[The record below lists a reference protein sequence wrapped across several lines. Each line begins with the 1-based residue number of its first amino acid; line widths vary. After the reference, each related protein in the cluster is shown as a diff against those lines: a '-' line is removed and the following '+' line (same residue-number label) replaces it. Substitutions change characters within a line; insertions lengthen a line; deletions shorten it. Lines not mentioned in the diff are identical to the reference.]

1 MKKNFC
7 GALMGL
13 LLLAG
18 ASIPALASEG
28 TTLDGTTSGTYHL
41 QNEEMIRGTYQGM
54 HMGQILMKTD
64 AGTNIVLPSMS
75 LFWGTTPQI
84 HLSDLTVGQALMVG
98 LPADS
103 YLRVINNQ
111 PETVVLGGYN
121 GVYHI
126 ANPTVASWK
135 TTTIEAAGR

>member
-1 MKKNFC
+1 MRKNFC
-7 GALMGL
+7 GAMMGL
-13 LLLAG
+13 IFLAG
-18 ASIPALASEG
+18 ASLPALAAEG

-54 HMGQILMKTD
+54 HRGQILMKTD
-64 AGTNIVLPSMS
+64 AGTDIVLPSMS
-75 LFWGTTPQI
+75 LFWGTSPQV
-84 HLSDLTVGQALMVG
+84 HLSDLTVGQPLTVA

-103 YLRVINNQ
+103 YLRVINNR

-126 ANPTVASWK
+126 AHPTVSSWK
-135 TTTIEAAGR
+135 TITTEAAGR